1 METKALT
8 LDKYLFE
15 DAQRYASRKGT
26 DLTKLVEAYLKRL
39 LKKEKKMEH
48 EKIEIPDM
56 VMSMLG
62 VVPSD
67 SIDADDINGRKAYHK
82 HLEEKY
88 KKNNI
93 VLH

>member
-1 METKALT
+1 METK
-8 LDKYLFE
+8 E
-15 DAQRYASRKGT
+15 
-26 DLTKLVEAYLKRL
+26 LK
-39 LKKEKKMEH
+39 
-48 EKIEIPDM
+48 IPDM
-56 VMSMLG
+56 VMGMLG

-67 SIDADDINGRKAYHK
+67 SIEADDINGRKAYHK

>member
-26 DLTKLVEAYLKRL
+26 DLTKHAEAYLNCFLKR
-39 LKKEKKMEH
+39 EKKMEH
-48 EKIEIPDM
+48 EEIEIPDM

-82 HLEEKY
+82 HLEDRYNEKG
-88 KKNNI
+88 
-93 VLH
+93 LS

>member
-1 METKALT
+1 METKVLT

-15 DAQRYASRKGT
+15 DAQKYANRKGT
-26 DLTKLVEAYLKRL
+26 DLTKLVESYLKRL
-39 LKKEKKMEH
+39 LKKEKKVEH
-48 EKIEIPDM
+48 EELEIPDI

-67 SIDADDINGRKAYHK
+67 SIDADDINGRKAYRK

-88 KKNNI
+88 NEKG
-93 VLH
+93 LS

>member
-1 METKALT
+1 METK
-8 LDKYLFE
+8 E
-15 DAQRYASRKGT
+15 
-26 DLTKLVEAYLKRL
+26 
-39 LKKEKKMEH
+39 
-48 EKIEIPDM
+48 IEITDM

-93 VLH
+93 ALP

>member
-26 DLTKLVEAYLKRL
+26 DLKKHVEAYWKRMK
-39 LKKEKKMEH
+39 KKEKKMEH
-48 EKIEIPDM
+48 EEIEIPDM
-56 VMSMLG
+56 VMRMLG

-67 SIDADDINGRKAYHK
+67 SIDAYNINGRKAYHK
-82 HLEEKY
+82 YLDDRY
-88 KKNNI
+88 N
-93 VLH
+93 

>member
-1 METKALT
+1 METKVLT

-15 DAQRYASRKGT
+15 DAQKYANRKGT
-26 DLTKLVEAYLKRL
+26 DLTKLVESYLKRL
-39 LKKEKKMEH
+39 LKKEKNVEH
-48 EKIEIPDM
+48 EELDIPDM

-67 SIDADDINGRKAYHK
+67 SIDADDINGRKAYRK

-88 KKNNI
+88 NEKG
-93 VLH
+93 LS

>member
-1 METKALT
+1 MADWSFSIYNHITSKYDAYMETK
-8 LDKYLFE
+8 E
-15 DAQRYASRKGT
+15 
-26 DLTKLVEAYLKRL
+26 
-39 LKKEKKMEH
+39 
-48 EKIEIPDM
+48 IEIPDM

-93 VLH
+93 ALP

>member
-48 EKIEIPDM
+48 EEIEIPDM

-93 VLH
+93 VLQ

>member
-1 METKALT
+1 M
-8 LDKYLFE
+8 
-15 DAQRYASRKGT
+15 
-26 DLTKLVEAYLKRL
+26 TKLVEAYLKRL

-48 EKIEIPDM
+48 EEIEIPDM

-82 HLEEKY
+82 HLEDRYNEKG
-88 KKNNI
+88 
-93 VLH
+93 LS

>member
-1 METKALT
+1 METKVLT

-15 DAQRYASRKGT
+15 DAQKYANRKGT
-26 DLTKLVEAYLKRL
+26 DLTKLVESYLKRL
-39 LKKEKKMEH
+39 LKKEKKVEH
-48 EKIEIPDM
+48 EELEIPDM

-67 SIDADDINGRKAYHK
+67 SIDADDINGRKAYRK

-88 KKNNI
+88 NEKG
-93 VLH
+93 LS